1 MALDM
6 DFNAGPIV
14 EGEESVAE
22 AGQRLFELILATA
35 SGHKTCSE
43 ENGLGDN
50 EFLPWQIG
58 AVM

>member
-1 MALDM
+1 
-6 DFNAGPIV
+6 
-14 EGEESVAE
+14 SVAE
-22 AGQRLFELILATA
+22 AGARLFELTLATA
-35 SGHKTCSE
+35 SGRKTCSE